1 MLFNAVWEAFWIL
14 TGRSPVFETGTLVH
28 TFMFFLFLMGLMIG
42 LLAIAMHRYHTLAPP
57 NLNQVIRNLQESH
70 S

>member
-1 MLFNAVWEAFWIL
+1 
-14 TGRSPVFETGTLVH
+14 
-28 TFMFFLFLMGLMIG
+28 MIG

-57 NLNQVIRNLQESH
+57 NLNQVIRSLQESH